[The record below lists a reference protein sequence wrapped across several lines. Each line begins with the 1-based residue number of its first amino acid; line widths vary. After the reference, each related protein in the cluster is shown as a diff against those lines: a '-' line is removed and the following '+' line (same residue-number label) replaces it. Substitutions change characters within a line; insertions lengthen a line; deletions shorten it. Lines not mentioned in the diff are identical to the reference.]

1 MSALLLKRPTLL
13 RLGLRIDRLPAGL
26 WLALLALAL
35 WPTAWWMGRRMLDG
49 SDEPLGALAIAA
61 LAALLWQCRDR
72 LRASPR
78 LGWLALALL
87 GVVSASVA
95 LGPLPPLLAALL
107 GLLALAAGIAAF
119 LPRAIALA
127 PVFGLALLSLPL
139 LASLQFYLGYP
150 LRVLTAE
157 ASRWLLASHFVV
169 ERSGAALTIDG
180 RLVLVDAPCSG
191 VQMLWLGYFSA
202 CVVALYG
209 ARRNASFLARLPAV
223 SALVLCGN
231 VLRNSVLV
239 AAEGAGQH
247 WPGWAHDLVG
257 LLVLAAVCS
266 AIACVMWQPKEGHHA

>member
-1 MSALLLKRPTLL
+1 
-13 RLGLRIDRLPAGL
+13 
-26 WLALLALAL
+26 
-35 WPTAWWMGRRMLDG
+35 
-49 SDEPLGALAIAA
+49 
-61 LAALLWQCRDR
+61 
-72 LRASPR
+72 
-78 LGWLALALL
+78 
-87 GVVSASVA
+87 
-95 LGPLPPLLAALL
+95 
-107 GLLALAAGIAAF
+107 
-119 LPRAIALA
+119 
-127 PVFGLALLSLPL
+127 VFGLALLSLPL

-157 ASRWLLASHFVV
+157 ASRWLLTCAFVV
-169 ERSGAALTIDG
+169 ERSGAALTVNG

-191 VQMLWLGYFSA
+191 VQMLWLGYFTA

-247 WPGWAHDLVG
+247 LPGWAHDMVG

-266 AIACVMWQPKEGHHA
+266 AIARVMWQSQGGHHV

>member
-1 MSALLLKRPTLL
+1 MSALLLKRPALL
-13 RLGLRIDRLPAGL
+13 RLGMRLDRLPAGL
-26 WLALLALAL
+26 WLVLMALAL

-61 LAALLWQCRDR
+61 LAVLLWQCRKR
-72 LRASPR
+72 LRASPH

-87 GVVSASVA
+87 GVVASSAA

-157 ASRWLLASHFVV
+157 ASRWLLAGRFVV
-169 ERSGAALTIDG
+169 ERNGAALTVDG

-191 VQMLWLGYFSA
+191 VQMLWLGYFTA

-239 AAEGAGQH
+239 AAEGAGLRL
-247 WPGWAHDLVG
+247 PGWAHDIVG

-266 AIACVMWQPKEGHHA
+266 AIARVMWQPKEGHHV

>member
-1 MSALLLKRPTLL
+1 MSALLLKRPALL
-13 RLGLRIDRLPAGL
+13 RLAMRIDRLPGGL
-26 WLALLALAL
+26 WLLLLALAL
-35 WPTAWWMGRRMLDG
+35 WPTAWWMGRRMVDG

-61 LAALLWQCRDR
+61 LAALLWQHRGR
-72 LRASPR
+72 LRASPH
-78 LGWLALALL
+78 LGWLAVSLIGVL
-87 GVVSASVA
+87 GSSAAS
-95 LGPLPPLLAALL
+95 GQLPPLLAALL

-119 LPRAIALA
+119 LPRAVALA

-169 ERSGAALTIDG
+169 ERSGAALTVDG

-191 VQMLWLGYFSA
+191 VQMLWLGYFTA

-209 ARRNASFLARLPAV
+209 ARGNASFLARLPAV

-239 AAEGAGQH
+239 AAERTGQH
-247 WPGWAHDLVG
+247 LPGWAHDLVG

-266 AIACVMWQPKEGHHA
+266 VIARVMWQPKEGHHV

>member
-1 MSALLLKRPTLL
+1 MSALLLKRPALL
-13 RLGLRIDRLPAGL
+13 RLALRLDRLPAGL
-26 WLALLALAL
+26 WLVLMALAL

-61 LAALLWQCRDR
+61 LAGLLWQCRAR
-72 LRASPR
+72 LCASPN

-87 GVVSASVA
+87 GVVASSAA
-95 LGPLPPLLAALL
+95 AAPLPPLLTALL
-107 GLLALAAGIAAF
+107 GLLALAAGTAAF

-157 ASRWLLASHFVV
+157 ASRWLLAAHFVV
-169 ERSGAALTIDG
+169 ERNGAALIIDG

-191 VQMLWLGYFSA
+191 VQMLWLGYFTA

-239 AAEGAGQH
+239 AAEGAGEH
-247 WPGWAHDLVG
+247 LPGWAHELVG
-257 LLVLAAVCS
+257 LLALAAVCS
-266 AIACVMWQPKEGHHA
+266 AIARVMWQSREGHHV

>member
-1 MSALLLKRPTLL
+1 MSTLLLNRPMLL
-13 RLGLRIDRLPAGL
+13 RLGMRIDRLPAGL
-26 WLALLALAL
+26 WLVLLALAL

-61 LAALLWQCRDR
+61 LAALLWHCRDR
-72 LRASPR
+72 LRASPH
-78 LGWLALALL
+78 LGWLALGLL
-87 GVVSASVA
+87 GVVASSAA
-95 LGPLPPLLAALL
+95 LGQLPPLLAALL

-119 LPRAIALA
+119 LPRAIALV

-169 ERSGAALTIDG
+169 ERSGAALTVDG

-191 VQMLWLGYFSA
+191 VQMLWLGYFTA
-202 CVVALYG
+202 CVVTLYG
-209 ARRNASFLARLPAV
+209 SRRNASFLARLPVV

-231 VLRNSVLV
+231 VLRNSLLV
-239 AAEGAGQH
+239 AAEGAGQPL
-247 WPGWAHDLVG
+247 PGWAHDLVG
-257 LLVLAAVCS
+257 LLVLAAVCG
-266 AIACVMWQPKEGHHA
+266 AIAPVMWQPKKGHHV

>member
-1 MSALLLKRPTLL
+1 MSALLLNRPVLL
-13 RLGLRIDRLPAGL
+13 RLALRLDRLPAGL

-61 LAALLWQCRDR
+61 LAALLWHCRAQ
-72 LRASPR
+72 LRASPQ

-87 GVVSASVA
+87 GVAGASAA
-95 LGPLPPLLAALL
+95 LGQLPPLLAALL
-107 GLLALAAGIAAF
+107 GLLALAAGLAAF

-127 PVFGLALLSLPL
+127 PVFGLSLLSLPL

-169 ERSGAALTIDG
+169 ERSGAALTVDG

-191 VQMLWLGYFSA
+191 VQMLWLGYFTA

-209 ARRNASFLARLPAV
+209 ARRNASFLDRK
-223 SALVLCGN
+223 
-231 VLRNSVLV
+231 SVV
-239 AAEGAGQH
+239 
-247 WPGWAHDLVG
+247 
-257 LLVLAAVCS
+257 
-266 AIACVMWQPKEGHHA
+266 